1 MNAKTAFVPLL
12 TNRQKASLCQMAR
25 QAWIEAGSDL
35 DFSDWRR
42 QQQLKVVGKASLTQ
56 CNQDDY
62 RPLANHFV
70 AIKNGAES
78 DPVPTGGADWPTG
91 DAPQKLWDAEVGPQ
105 LRKIGKLLGPAR
117 SWNYAHALASRI
129 AKVDHLDWCTPLQL
143 RKIIAALNFDRKR
156 KERDSCKKTS

>member
-25 QAWIEAGSDL
+25 QAWIEAGSAL

-70 AIKNGAES
+70 AIKNGAE
-78 DPVPTGGADWPTG
+78 P
-91 DAPQKLWDAEVGPQ
+91 
-105 LRKIGKLLGPAR
+105 
-117 SWNYAHALASRI
+117 
-129 AKVDHLDWCTPLQL
+129 
-143 RKIIAALNFDRKR
+143 DRKGR
-156 KERDSCKKTS
+156 PPRLVHISTTAKNYRSTQELICMSQKTKVSEGGDERESNGTDENN

>member
-25 QAWIEAGSDL
+25 QAWIEAGSAL

-70 AIKNGAES
+70 AIKNGAEP
-78 DPVPTGGADWPTG
+78 D
-91 DAPQKLWDAEVGPQ
+91 
-105 LRKIGKLLGPAR
+105 RKGCYSPSINIGLDSCTKLLE
-117 SWNYAHALASRI
+117 SI
-129 AKVDHLDWCTPLQL
+129 AT
-143 RKIIAALNFDRKR
+143 RE
-156 KERDSCKKTS
+156 KEKDDACAP